1 LQAEYDR
8 IPDNAKTIAQRRR
21 KEELERDI
29 QISNKNVSGLK
40 NKLRELDAL
49 HRWINDFNIK

>member
-1 LQAEYDR
+1 MILDFVQLQAEFDK

-21 KEELERDI
+21 REELDTEI
-29 QISNKNVSGLK
+29 KIVNKNISGLK

-49 HRWINDFNIK
+49 HR